1 MLLKLEELMKV
12 LLSIKPE
19 YAEKIL
25 NGEKRFEFRKS
36 LFGNVGVTAVVIY
49 VTKPVG
55 KVVGEFEISEV
66 LRDKP
71 AKVWARTKRF
81 AGIDKV
87 FFDSY
92 FEGRNMA
99 VAIGVGTVRKYR
111 EPLELTHFGD
121 SVTAPQSFRYL
132 DASSLDQMQG
142 ELELVHFAR

>member
-1 MLLKLEELMKV
+1 MSLILEELMKV

-19 YAEKIL
+19 YAEKIF

-55 KVVGEFEISEV
+55 KVVGEFEITEV

-71 AKVWARTKRF
+71 SKVWALTKRF

-92 FEGRNMA
+92 FEGRDVA
-99 VAIGVGTVRKYR
+99 VAIGVGAVRKYKK
-111 EPLELTHFGD
+111 PLELTHFGD

-132 DASSLDQMQG
+132 DVSNTSRLQG
-142 ELELVHFAR
+142 ELDLIQFAA